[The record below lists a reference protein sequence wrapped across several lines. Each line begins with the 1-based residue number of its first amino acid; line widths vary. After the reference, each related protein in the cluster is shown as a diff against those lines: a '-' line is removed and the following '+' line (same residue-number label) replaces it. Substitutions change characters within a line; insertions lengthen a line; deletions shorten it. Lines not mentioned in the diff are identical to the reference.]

1 MNLDVLIPSLLLPA
15 PTQTLF
21 SPPLVPALEKLLSR
35 ADRQADAALAWS
47 SWLFKRWGVG
57 TGAPLAAV
65 LAEYDGLDSAND
77 GWMFAEPIHLV
88 ADRDRLTMFSSHF
101 LELNSVETAAFIS
114 ALNVHFADRKLQ
126 FYAPTIERWY
136 VRCRSAEIPETTP
149 PDFAR
154 TGSLIDFQPKSHGA
168 INWRAVQNEA
178 QMLFFS
184 HAINDDRQMDGK
196 VVASGVWFWG
206 GGVSPTL
213 KKPAYDH
220 VIASSP
226 LVTQLAKK
234 TGIDVQPLSW
244 GSMRLARGNV
254 LLVLDSC
261 AELANRGEFSLLGKE
276 FERLDREWF
285 LPMSQALGKGGIEH
299 LTLLVP
305 DAESIQSFQITRRN
319 QLLRFWRTARPLAT
333 YA

>member
-15 PTQTLF
+15 STHTQF
-21 SPPLVPALEKLLSR
+21 SPPSVPVLEKLLAR
-35 ADRQADAALAWS
+35 ADRQVDAALAEP
-47 SWLFKRWGVG
+47 SWLFKRWGVV

-65 LAEYDGLDSAND
+65 LAEYDGLDSTND

-88 ADRDRLTMFSSHF
+88 ADRDRLTMFTSHF

-114 ALNVHFADRKLQ
+114 ALNVHFADRNLQ

-136 VRCRSAEIPETTP
+136 VRCGSAEIPETTP
-149 PDFAR
+149 PNFAR
-154 TGSLIDFQPKSHGA
+154 TGSLIDFQPKSRGA
-168 INWRAVQNEA
+168 ISWRAVQNEA

-184 HAINDDRQMDGK
+184 HALNDARQLDGK
-196 VVASGVWFWG
+196 VAASGVWFWG
-206 GGVSPTL
+206 GGISPTL
-213 KKPAYDH
+213 KKPAYDR
-220 VIASSP
+220 VVTNSP
-226 LVTQLAKK
+226 LATQLAKK

-244 GSMRLARGNV
+244 GSMRLAQGNV

-261 AELANRGEFSLLGKE
+261 AELADRGEFSMLGKE
-276 FERLDREWF
+276 VERLDHEWF
-285 LPMSQALGKGGIEH
+285 LPISQALANGGIER

-305 DAESIQSFQITRRN
+305 DAESIQSFHITRRN
-319 QLLRFWRTARPLAT
+319 QLLRFWRTARPLAA